1 MTGTRYY
8 VIPTGVDRRDRALFI
23 GKAIRH
29 RMPLTMRYFGIPG
42 MWWRRTLWLTV
53 SLAIVC
59 AGSVQVSAKPKPSR
73 APRPE
78 PDLKILEFTITP
90 NPYTVSGGTLEFMA
104 TVQLPKDLDGA
115 TLLEVSS
122 LVSSPSKTSL
132 RFLSTRKTVDAHAI
146 PAADGDFPRVPIVL
160 AWDGLDHNKAPA
172 VAGMYHYEMRAK
184 LLANGEKGPRTIMVS
199 WPKRGM
205 IEVR

>member
-1 MTGTRYY
+1 MLRTIRFLGFPGT
-8 VIPTGVDRRDRALFI
+8 
-23 GKAIRH
+23 
-29 RMPLTMRYFGIPG
+29 
-42 MWWRRTLWLTV
+42 WWRRSLWLAV

-59 AGSVQVSAKPKPSR
+59 AGAFQVFAKPKPGR

-78 PDLKILEFTITP
+78 PDLKILEFKVTP
-90 NPYTVSGGTLEFMA
+90 NPFTVSGGTLEFLA
-104 TVQLPKDLDGA
+104 TVQLPKELDGA

-132 RFLSTRKTVDAHAI
+132 RFLSTRKTVDAHAA
-146 PAADGDFPRVPIVL
+146 PVADGDFPKVPIVL

-184 LLANGEKGPRTIMVS
+184 LLTNGEKGPRTIMVS
-199 WPKRGM
+199 WPKRGT